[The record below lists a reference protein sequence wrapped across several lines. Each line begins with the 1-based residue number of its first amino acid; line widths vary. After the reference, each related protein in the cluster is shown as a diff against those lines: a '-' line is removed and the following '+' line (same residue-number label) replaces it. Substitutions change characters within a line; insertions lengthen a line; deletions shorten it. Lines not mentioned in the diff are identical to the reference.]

1 VPEHQ
6 LDDPDV
12 DVVCQESAG
21 AFVTQ
26 IVPVPVNLLQL
37 LAIDSDAMLGALG
50 VVSVGGSRL
59 RRVSQP
65 PSEAVIILLSGLR

>member
-1 VPEHQ
+1 MMPE
-6 LDDPDV
+6 V
-12 DVVCQESAG
+12 
-21 AFVTQ
+21 
-26 IVPVPVNLLQL
+26 VPVKVNLLQL
-37 LAIDSDAMLGALG
+37 LALG

>member
-12 DVVCQESAG
+12 DVVCQEAAG

-26 IVPVPVNLLQL
+26 IVPVQVNLLQL
-37 LAIDSDAMLGALG
+37 LALG